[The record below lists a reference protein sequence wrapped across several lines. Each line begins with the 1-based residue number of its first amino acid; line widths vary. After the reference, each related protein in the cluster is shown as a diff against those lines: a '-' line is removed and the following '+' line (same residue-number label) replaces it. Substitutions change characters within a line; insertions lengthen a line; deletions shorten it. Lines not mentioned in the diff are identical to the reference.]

1 MGGGM
6 GGGGMGG
13 GGMGGGGMGGGGMGG
28 MGGGGMGG
36 MGGGGMGGMGG
47 GGMMCWVAR
56 EVYGPTNPRWLLFR
70 SWMLSEA
77 PHWLVD
83 LYARHGESFA
93 AWIHDKPAVKTA
105 LRLLM
110 DRAIASQAH

>member
-13 GGMGGGGMGGGGMGG
+13 GGMGGGMGGGGMG
-28 MGGGGMGG
+28 MGG
-36 MGGGGMGGMGG
+36 GGMGG

-70 SWMLSEA
+70 DWLLTDA
-77 PHWLVD
+77 PRWLVD
-83 LYARHGESFA
+83 LYASRGEAFA
-93 AWIHDKPAVKTA
+93 TWIHDKPAMKAA

-110 DRAIASQAH
+110 DRAIATQTR